1 MMQRIAKR
9 IASILMAVTLSVSIV
24 TPTYSAQVYATEA
37 GTSGETGQS
46 TITYKVQFKDKDE
59 EIQSLTLSKGEKRKL
74 TDYIKIAKTEGENTV
89 FLSDEEVQK
98 GTFSY
103 KAMPDNLLT
112 ITKDGEVSWDA
123 TATEKK
129 ATVTVQWQSGEGNP
143 AITAEGTID
152 IKLAS
157 VPVESIAIQE
167 DGNPLTEKTL
177 ALGDTYD
184 LASRITVL
192 PENADKNLTYTVQT
206 VSENRDITIVEVDK
220 AGKVTTKNPGDAK
233 VTVTDADSNVSASI
247 TIHVADVPVG
257 LQLEQE
263 AYSMKV
269 GDPAYQIK
277 AKLVYASGQTMELNA
292 NALTYK
298 SDDEK
303 IATVDQEGKVTAV
316 KQDTYPATT
325 QIKVS
330 YTVSYKVGQE
340 SKESSWEKIFKVTVD
355 KTPIEK
361 LTIKNKPAA
370 GNWKINDTYQLEV
383 ELSPE
388 GAASSDV
395 LYKSSNKDVAT
406 VSSTGKITA
415 TGISK
420 DPVTI
425 TAYARNNKEIK
436 DTIQIKVYQ
445 TTFNVTEL
453 GVDGTDQKD
462 DATELNKILKYAT
475 VADEMI
481 NVIIPDGTYY
491 IGSTLKVWTE
501 TNIQLSANAVIKRLP
516 SAEGKSMIVNRTS
529 TNNGGY
535 TAAHDITISGGT
547 WDGNTTGTDHSN
559 LLYFGHAKN
568 VTIKNTTIKNDSGAH
583 LIEFSG
589 VQNAV
594 VENVTLT
601 GFVMSKNLT
610 ASQNTAKEAIQIDH
624 CSGET
629 NAPGME
635 PFDGTACD
643 GVTIRNCNITNYMAG
658 IGTHTQGNYA
668 SKNILIEN
676 NTFDN
681 ITNACL
687 NLRKF
692 ENVTVRNNTANN
704 CTTFVYASESQGL
717 IENNY
722 TSNGTTYVP
731 VANSGLRAKN
741 GITISN
747 RSNFVIQNNTIQNA
761 VSNGICVWNGSTA
774 DIHNNKIYKNLLY
787 GIRTQGSTVTLKKNT
802 FSKNKKGVYD
812 TYKNATIKSSDD
824 IRSYY
829 INIKAKY
836 KYKGKAVKPKI
847 TIKGLKKKYYKVTY
861 KNYKK
866 PGTATV
872 TIKGK
877 KGVKKTLKIKYK
889 ISKK

>member
-1 MMQRIAKR
+1 MQRIAKR

-24 TPTYSAQVYATEA
+24 TPTYSAQVYAAEA

-46 TITYKVQFKDKDE
+46 TTTYEVQFKDKDK
-59 EIQSLTLSKGEKRKL
+59 EIQSLTLSKGNQLNL
-74 TDYIKIAKTEGENTV
+74 TDYIKIAKTEGESTG
-89 FLSDEEVQK
+89 LLTDEEVQK
-98 GTFSY
+98 GILSY
-103 KAMPDNLLT
+103 KAASDDVLT
-112 ITKDGEVSWDA
+112 ITEDGKVSWKE
-123 TATEKK
+123 TATEKE
-129 ATVTVQWQSGEGNP
+129 ATVKVQWQTGEGDS

-167 DGNPLTEKTL
+167 NGNPLTEKTL

-192 PENADKNLTYTVQT
+192 PENADKNLTYKVQT
-206 VSENRDITIVEVDK
+206 VSENKDIAIVEVDK
-220 AGKVTTKNPGDAK
+220 AGKVITKNPGVAN
-233 VTVTDADSNVSASI
+233 VTVLSADDDKVSASI
-247 TIHVADVPVG
+247 KIQVVDVPVG

-340 SKESSWEKIFKVTVD
+340 SKESSWEKIFKITVD

-475 VADEMI
+475 EADEMI

-491 IGSTLKVWTE
+491 IGSALKVWTE

-529 TNNGGY
+529 ANNGGY

-704 CTTFVYASESQGL
+704 CTTFVYATESQGL

-722 TSNGTTYVP
+722 ASNGTTYVP

-812 TYKNATIKSSDD
+812 TYKDATIKSSDD

>member
-1 MMQRIAKR
+1 MQRIAKR

-24 TPTYSAQVYATEA
+24 TPTYSAQVYAAEA

-46 TITYKVQFKDKDE
+46 TTTYEVQFKDKDK
-59 EIQSLTLSKGEKRKL
+59 EIQSLTLSKGKELNL
-74 TDYIKIAKTEGENTV
+74 TDYIKIVKTEGENTG
-89 FLSDEEVQK
+89 LLTDEEVQK

-103 KAMPDNLLT
+103 KAASDNLLT
-112 ITKDGEVSWDA
+112 ITKDGKVSWKE

-143 AITAEGTID
+143 AITAEGKID
-152 IKLAS
+152 IELAS
-157 VPVESIAIQE
+157 VPVESISIQE
-167 DGNPLTEKTL
+167 NGNPLTEKTL

-192 PENADKNLTYTVQT
+192 PENADKNLTYKVQT
-206 VSENRDITIVEVDK
+206 VSENKDIAIVEVDK
-220 AGKVTTKNPGDAK
+220 AGKVITKNPGVAN
-233 VTVTDADSNVSASI
+233 VTVLSADDDKVSASI
-247 TIHVADVPVG
+247 TIQVVDVPVG

-340 SKESSWEKIFKVTVD
+340 SKESSWEKIFKITVD

-388 GAASSDV
+388 GAAGSDV

-453 GVDGTDQKD
+453 GVNGTDAKD
-462 DATELNKILKYAT
+462 DADALDKILKYAT
-475 VADEMI
+475 AADEMI

-491 IGSTLKVWTE
+491 IGSALKVWTE

-704 CTTFVYASESQGL
+704 CTTFVYATESQGL

-722 TSNGTTYVP
+722 ANNGTTYVP

-812 TYKNATIKSSDD
+812 TYKDATIKSSDD

>member
-1 MMQRIAKR
+1 
-9 IASILMAVTLSVSIV
+9 
-24 TPTYSAQVYATEA
+24 
-37 GTSGETGQS
+37 
-46 TITYKVQFKDKDE
+46 
-59 EIQSLTLSKGEKRKL
+59 
-74 TDYIKIAKTEGENTV
+74 
-89 FLSDEEVQK
+89 
-98 GTFSY
+98 
-103 KAMPDNLLT
+103 
-112 ITKDGEVSWDA
+112 
-123 TATEKK
+123 
-129 ATVTVQWQSGEGNP
+129 
-143 AITAEGTID
+143 
-152 IKLAS
+152 
-157 VPVESIAIQE
+157 
-167 DGNPLTEKTL
+167 
-177 ALGDTYD
+177 
-184 LASRITVL
+184 
-192 PENADKNLTYTVQT
+192 
-206 VSENRDITIVEVDK
+206 
-220 AGKVTTKNPGDAK
+220 
-233 VTVTDADSNVSASI
+233 
-247 TIHVADVPVG
+247 
-257 LQLEQE
+257 
-263 AYSMKV
+263 
-269 GDPAYQIK
+269 
-277 AKLVYASGQTMELNA
+277 MELNA

-340 SKESSWEKIFKVTVD
+340 SKESSWEKIFKITVD

-475 VADEMI
+475 EADEMI

-491 IGSTLKVWTE
+491 IGSALKVWTE

-529 TNNGGY
+529 ANNGGY

-704 CTTFVYASESQGL
+704 CTTFVYATESQGL

-722 TSNGTTYVP
+722 ASNGTTYVP

-802 FSKNKKGVYD
+802 FSQNKKGVYD
-812 TYKNATIKSSDD
+812 TYKDATIKSSDD

>member
-1 MMQRIAKR
+1 MRRIGK
-9 IASILMAVTLSVSIV
+9 SVVSMLMAVTLSVSMV
-24 TPTYSAQVYATEA
+24 TPTYSVNVYAAEA

-46 TITYKVQFKDKDE
+46 TTTYEVQFKDKDK
-59 EIQSLTLSKGEKRKL
+59 EIQSLTLSKGKELNL
-74 TDYIKIAKTEGENTV
+74 TDYIKIVKTEGENTG
-89 FLSDEEVQK
+89 LLTDEEVQK

-103 KAMPDNLLT
+103 KAASDNLLT
-112 ITKDGEVSWDA
+112 ITKDGKVSWKE

-143 AITAEGTID
+143 AITAEGKID
-152 IKLAS
+152 IELAS
-157 VPVESIAIQE
+157 VPVERIAIQE
-167 DGNPLTEKTL
+167 DGNPITEKTL

-206 VSENRDITIVEVDK
+206 VSENKDIVKVDK
-220 AGKVTTKNPGDAK
+220 KTGKITTENLGDAK
-233 VTVTDADSNVSASI
+233 VAVTDADSNVSASI
-247 TIHVADVPVG
+247 TIHVVDVPVG
-257 LQLEQE
+257 LQLEPE
-263 AYSMKV
+263 KYSMKV
-269 GDPAYQIK
+269 GDEPYQIK
-277 AKLVYASGQTMELNA
+277 TKLVYASKKTEDLDA
-292 NALTYK
+292 TKLTYT
-298 SDDEK
+298 SDNDK
-303 IATVDQEGKVTAV
+303 IAIVDQEGKVTAV
-316 KQDTYPATT
+316 KQDAYPATAH
-325 QIKVS
+325 I
-330 YTVSYKVGQE
+330 TVSYKTSCMVGNE
-340 SKESSWEKIFKVTVD
+340 SKDYTWEKIFTITVD

-475 VADEMI
+475 SADEMI

-491 IGSTLKVWTE
+491 IGSALKVWTE

-704 CTTFVYASESQGL
+704 CTTFVYATESQGL

-722 TSNGTTYVP
+722 ANNGTTYVP

-802 FSKNKKGVYD
+802 FSQNKKGVYD
-812 TYKNATIKSSDD
+812 TYKDATIKSSDD

-872 TIKGK
+872 IIKGK

>member
-1 MMQRIAKR
+1 MQRIAKR

-303 IATVDQEGKVTAV
+303 IANVDQEGKVTAV

-340 SKESSWEKIFKVTVD
+340 SKESSWEKIFKITVD

-491 IGSTLKVWTE
+491 IGSALKVWTE

-643 GVTIRNCNITNYMAG
+643 GVTIQNCNITNYMAG

-704 CTTFVYASESQGL
+704 CTTFVYATESQGL

-722 TSNGTTYVP
+722 ANNGTTYVP

>member
-1 MMQRIAKR
+1 MQRIAKR

-24 TPTYSAQVYATEA
+24 TPTYSAQVYAAES

-46 TITYKVQFKDKDE
+46 TTTYEVQFKDKDK
-59 EIQSLTLSKGEKRKL
+59 EIQSLTLSKGNQLNL
-74 TDYIKIAKTEGENTV
+74 TDYIKIAKTEGESTG
-89 FLSDEEVQK
+89 LLTDEEVQK
-98 GTFSY
+98 GILSY
-103 KAMPDNLLT
+103 KAAPDDVLT
-112 ITKDGEVSWDA
+112 ITEDGKVSWKE
-123 TATEKK
+123 TATEKE
-129 ATVTVQWQSGEGNP
+129 ATVKVQWQTGEGDS

-167 DGNPLTEKTL
+167 NGNPLTEKTL

-192 PENADKNLTYTVQT
+192 PENADKNLTYKVQT
-206 VSENRDITIVEVDK
+206 VSENKDIAIVEVDK
-220 AGKVTTKNPGDAK
+220 AGKVITKNPGVAN
-233 VTVTDADSNVSASI
+233 VTVLSADDDKVSASI
-247 TIHVADVPVG
+247 KIQVVDVPVG

-340 SKESSWEKIFKVTVD
+340 SKESSWEKIFKITVD

-475 VADEMI
+475 EADEMI

-491 IGSTLKVWTE
+491 IGSALKVWTE

-529 TNNGGY
+529 ANNGGY

-704 CTTFVYASESQGL
+704 CTTFVYATESQGL

-722 TSNGTTYVP
+722 ASNGTTYVP

-812 TYKNATIKSSDD
+812 TYKDATIKSSDD

>member
-1 MMQRIAKR
+1 MRRIGK
-9 IASILMAVTLSVSIV
+9 SVVSMLMAVTLSVSMV
-24 TPTYSAQVYATEA
+24 TPTYSVNVYAAEA

-46 TITYKVQFKDKDE
+46 TTTYEVQFKDEDK
-59 EIQSLTLSKGEKRKL
+59 EIQSLTLSKGKELNL
-74 TDYIKIAKTEGENTV
+74 TDYIKIAKTEGENTG
-89 FLSDEEVQK
+89 LLTDEEVQK

-103 KAMPDNLLT
+103 KVTSDNLLT
-112 ITKDGEVSWDA
+112 ITKDGKVSWEEA
-123 TATEKK
+123 ATEKK
-129 ATVTVQWQSGEGNP
+129 ATVKVQWQSGAGDS
-143 AITAEGTID
+143 AITAEGTIN
-152 IKLAS
+152 IELAS
-157 VPVESIAIQE
+157 VPVKSIAIQE
-167 DGNPLTEKTL
+167 DGHMITEKAL

-206 VSENRDITIVEVDK
+206 VSENKDITIVEVDK
-220 AGKVTTKNPGDAK
+220 TGKITTKNPGDAK

-247 TIHVADVPVG
+247 TIHVADVPVD
-257 LQLEQE
+257 LELE
-263 AYSMKV
+263 SEEYSMKV

-277 AKLVYASGQTMELNA
+277 AKLVYASGKKEVLNTT
-292 NALTYK
+292 ALSYK

-303 IATVDQEGKVTAV
+303 IATVDSEGKVTAV

-355 KTPIEK
+355 KTAIEK

-395 LYKSSNKDVAT
+395 LYKSSDKNVAT

-425 TAYARNNKEIK
+425 TAYAKDNTAIK

-445 TTFNVTEL
+445 TTFNVAEL

-475 VADEMI
+475 EADEMVT
-481 NVIIPDGTYY
+481 VIIPDGTYY
-491 IGSTLKVWTE
+491 IGSALKVWTE

-529 TNNGGY
+529 ANNGGY

-583 LIEFSG
+583 LIEFTG

-594 VENVTLT
+594 VENVNLS
-601 GFVMSKNLT
+601 GFVMSKNLS
-610 ASQNTAKEAIQIDH
+610 ASQNAEKEAIQIDH
-624 CSGET
+624 CTGTT

-643 GVTIRNCNITNYMAG
+643 NVTIRNCNITNYMAG
-658 IGTHTQGNYA
+658 IGTHTQGVNA
-668 SKNILIEN
+668 SKNILVEN

-692 ENVTVRNNTANN
+692 DNVTVRNNTANN
-704 CTTFVYASESQGL
+704 CTTFVYTTEAQGV

-722 TSNGTTYVP
+722 INNGTTYTP
-731 VANSGLRAKN
+731 VTNSGLRAKN

-747 RSNFVIQNNTIQNA
+747 KSNFVIQNNTIQNA

-774 DIHNNKIYKNLLY
+774 DIHNNKIRKNLLY

-802 FSKNKKGVYD
+802 FSQNKKGVYD
-812 TYKNATIKSSDD
+812 TYKDATIKSSDD

-847 TIKGLKKKYYKVTY
+847 TIKGLNKKYYKVTY